1 MENYHT
7 FGAVKNLQKD
17 IPASIALF
25 LVALPLCIG
34 IAHACG
40 LPVIQGLIAGMVGGV
55 VIGLA
60 SGSKVSASG
69 PAAGLVVIVESAL
82 HDISQNSLA
91 NHNSVP
97 LLEIFALVVVL
108 AGLFQLVL
116 GVVKLGKLA
125 DYIPVSVIKGMLAAI
140 GLLLI
145 LKQLPHLVGWDADDF
160 GDEEFLQLDGQTTF
174 SEISIAFEHLTP
186 LALFIGFCGL
196 AIQFMWDHPR
206 LKKIAWTRIFPS
218 SLLVVLI
225 GVGLNQLSLRY
236 LPTEAIESSHLVQL
250 PKNLAST
257 QFDFG
262 IGISSFGLL
271 GNILIWILAIKIGVV
286 ASIESLL
293 SIEAS
298 DKIDPLKRVSPPNRE
313 LLAQGL
319 GNVVSGVLGGMP
331 LTAVVVRS
339 SANINA
345 GNATQ
350 WSAVFHG
357 IWLALAVLF
366 IPSVISLIPNAAL
379 AAILIFMGYKLAK
392 PSLFTDEWKKGKMS
406 FVPFIVTV
414 LAILFTDLLI
424 GIILGMVVAFFFIIK
439 SNFHRSV
446 TLVKIDSNYLVR
458 FQQQSSFMN
467 KSLLKSV
474 LHGIPQNADVILDFT
489 HCNFIDQDILD
500 VVEDY
505 QIRATSNEIRIEYSF
520 ANLEQKRKLL
530 GSRESMLFNSIL

>member
-1 MENYHT
+1 MT
-7 FGAVKNLQKD
+7 IFDSLKNLQKD

-40 LPVIQGLIAGMVGGV
+40 LPVIQGLVAGMVGGV

-60 SGSKVSASG
+60 SGSKVSVSG

-97 LLEIFALVVVL
+97 LLEIFAMVVVL
-108 AGLFQLVL
+108 AGVFQLLL
-116 GVVKLGKLA
+116 GSVKLGKLA

-145 LKQLPHLVGWDADDF
+145 LKQVPHLVGWDVDDF
-160 GDEEFLQLDGQTTF
+160 GDEEFFQLDGQTTF
-174 SEISIAFEHLTP
+174 SEISVAIEHLTP

-196 AIQFMWDHPR
+196 AIQFLWDHPR
-206 LKKIAWTRIFPS
+206 LKKIPWTRIFPS

-225 GVGLNQLSLRY
+225 GVGLNQLSIKY
-236 LPTEAIESSHLVQL
+236 FPEQAIETSHLVQL

-257 QFDFG
+257 KFDFG
-262 IGISSFGLL
+262 IGISSFRIL
-271 GNILIWILAIKIGVV
+271 GNVLIWILAIKIAVV

-319 GNVVSGVLGGMP
+319 GNVVSGILGGMP

-357 IWLALAVLF
+357 IWLTLSVLF

-392 PSLFTDEWKKGKMS
+392 PSLFSDEWKKGRMS
-406 FVPFIVTV
+406 FVPFIVSV

-424 GIILGMVVAFFFIIK
+424 GIILGMVVAFYYIIK

-446 TLVKIDSNYLVR
+446 TLVQIDSNYLVR

-474 LHGIPQNADVILDFT
+474 LHGIPKNSDVIMDFT
-489 HCNFIDQDILD
+489 HCNFLDQDILD
-500 VVEDY
+500 VIEDY
-505 QIRATSNEIRIEYSF
+505 QIRAKSNHISIEYSF
-520 ANLEQKRKLL
+520 TNTEHRRKLL
-530 GSRESMLFNSIL
+530 GSMEAKLSNIKKA

>member
-7 FGAVKNLQKD
+7 FGVVKNLQKD

-60 SGSKVSASG
+60 SGSKVSVSG
-69 PAAGLVVIVESAL
+69 PAAGLVVIIESAL

-91 NHNSVP
+91 NHNAIP

-108 AGLFQLVL
+108 AGLFQLLL
-116 GVVKLGKLA
+116 GVVKLGKFA

-145 LKQLPHLVGWDADDF
+145 LKQVPHLVGWDADDF

-196 AIQFMWDHPR
+196 AIQFIWDHPR

-225 GVGLNQLSLRY
+225 GVGLNQLSLMY
-236 LPTEAIESSHLVQL
+236 FPTEAIESSHLVQL
-250 PKNLAST
+250 PKNLVST
-257 QFDFG
+257 QFNLG

-271 GNILIWILAIKIGVV
+271 GNVLIWVLAIKIGVV

-313 LLAQGL
+313 LLA
-319 GNVVSGVLGGMP
+319 
-331 LTAVVVRS
+331 VVVRS
-339 SANINA
+339 AANINA

-357 IWLALAVLF
+357 IWVALAVMF

-392 PSLFTDEWKKGKMS
+392 PSLFIEEWKKGKMS
-406 FVPFIVTV
+406 FVPFIVSV
-414 LAILFTDLLI
+414 FAILFTDLLI

-458 FQQQSSFMN
+458 FQQQSTFMN

-474 LHGIPQNADVILDFT
+474 LQGIPKNADVILDFT
-489 HCNFIDQDILD
+489 HCNFLDQDILD

-505 QIRATSNEIRIEYSF
+505 QIRAKSNEIRIEYSF
-520 ANLEQKRKLL
+520 ANIEQKRKLL
-530 GSRESMLFNSIL
+530 GSRESMTFNLNS

>member
-1 MENYHT
+1 M
-7 FGAVKNLQKD
+7 KNLQKD

-60 SGSKVSASG
+60 SGSKVSVSG

-91 NHNSVP
+91 NQGSTP
-97 LLEIFALVVVL
+97 LLEIFALVVVM
-108 AGLFQLVL
+108 AGLFQLAL
-116 GVVKLGKLA
+116 GAIKLGKLA

-145 LKQLPHLVGWDADDF
+145 LKQVPHLVGWDVDDF

-174 SEISIAFEHLTP
+174 SEISIAIEHLTP

-196 AIQFMWDHPR
+196 AIQFLWDHPR
-206 LKKIAWTRIFPS
+206 LKKVTWTRIFPS

-225 GVGLNQLSLRY
+225 GVGLNQLSLTY
-236 LPTEAIESSHLVQL
+236 YPEQAIATSHLVQL

-257 QFDFG
+257 KFDFG

-271 GNILIWILAIKIGVV
+271 GNVLIWILAIKIAVV

-319 GNVVSGVLGGMP
+319 GNVVSGILGGMP

-392 PSLFTDEWKKGKMS
+392 PSLFTDEWKKGRMS
-406 FVPFIVTV
+406 FVPFIVSV

-424 GIILGMVVAFFFIIK
+424 GIVLGMVVAFYYIIK

-446 TLVKIDSNYLVR
+446 TLVQIDSNYLVR

-467 KSLLKSV
+467 KSLLKSI
-474 LHGIPQNADVILDFT
+474 LQGIPKNSDVIMDFT
-489 HCNFIDQDILD
+489 HCNFLDQDILD
-500 VVEDY
+500 VIEDY
-505 QIRATSNEIRIEYSF
+505 QIRAKSNQIRIEYSF
-520 ANLEQKRKLL
+520 SSSQHRRKLL
-530 GSRESMLFNSIL
+530 GSMELKLSSTITA

>member
-1 MENYHT
+1 L
-7 FGAVKNLQKD
+7 KNLQKD

-60 SGSKVSASG
+60 SGSMVSVSG

-82 HDISQNSLA
+82 HDISQNSLT

-97 LLEIFALVVVL
+97 LLEIFAMVVVL
-108 AGLFQLVL
+108 AGVFQLVL
-116 GVVKLGKLA
+116 GAVKLGKLA

-145 LKQLPHLVGWDADDF
+145 LKQVPHLVGWDVDDF
-160 GDEEFLQLDGQTTF
+160 GDEEFFQLDGQTTF
-174 SEISIAFEHLTP
+174 SEISVAIEHLTP

-196 AIQFMWDHPR
+196 AIQFIWDHPR

-225 GVGLNQLSLRY
+225 GVGLNQLSLMY
-236 LPTEAIESSHLVQL
+236 FPTEAIESSHLVQL

-257 QFDFG
+257 QFDLG

-271 GNILIWILAIKIGVV
+271 GNVLIWILAIKIAVV

-366 IPSVISLIPNAAL
+366 IPSVITLIPNAAL

-392 PSLFTDEWKKGKMS
+392 PSLFIEEWKKGKMS
-406 FVPFIVTV
+406 FVPFIVSV
-414 LAILFTDLLI
+414 LAILFSDLLI
-424 GIILGMVVAFFFIIK
+424 GIVLGMVVAFYYIIK

-474 LHGIPQNADVILDFT
+474 LQGIPKNADVILDFT

-505 QIRATSNEIRIEYSF
+505 QIRAKSKEIQIEYSF
-520 ANLEQKRKLL
+520 ANAEQKRKLL
-530 GSRESMLFNSIL
+530 GSMESKLFNTIKS

>member
-1 MENYHT
+1 MII
-7 FGAVKNLQKD
+7 FAAVKNLQKD

-40 LPVIQGLIAGMVGGV
+40 LPIINGLIAGVVGGV

-60 SGSKVSASG
+60 SGSKVSVSG
-69 PAAGLVVIVESAL
+69 PAAGLIVIIESAL

-91 NHNSVP
+91 NHGSVP
-97 LLEIFALVVVL
+97 LLEIFALVVAL

-116 GVVKLGKLA
+116 GAIKLGKLA

-145 LKQLPHLVGWDADDF
+145 LKQVPHLVGWDVDDF
-160 GDEEFLQLDGQTTF
+160 GDEEFFQLDGQTTF
-174 SEISIAFEHLTP
+174 SEISIAFEYLTP
-186 LALFIGFCGL
+186 LALSIGFCGL
-196 AIQFMWDHPR
+196 AIQFLWDHPR
-206 LKKIAWTRIFPS
+206 VKKLPWTRIFPS

-225 GVGLNQLSLRY
+225 GVGLNQLSLIY
-236 LPTEAIESSHLVQL
+236 LPEQTIDSSHLVQL
-250 PKNLAST
+250 PKDLAST
-257 QFDFG
+257 KFDFG
-262 IGISSFGLL
+262 IGISSFVLL
-271 GNILIWILAIKIGVV
+271 GNVLIWILAIKIALV

-319 GNVVSGVLGGMP
+319 GNVVSGILGGMP

-379 AAILIFMGYKLAK
+379 AAILIYMGYKLAK
-392 PSLFTDEWKKGKMS
+392 PSLFLDEWKKGRIS

-414 LAILFTDLLI
+414 VAILFTDLLI
-424 GIILGMVVAFFFIIK
+424 GIILGMVVAFYYIIK

-446 TLVKIDSNYLVR
+446 TLVQIDSNYLVR
-458 FQQQSSFMN
+458 FQQQSNFLN

-474 LHGIPQNADVILDFT
+474 LQEIPNNSDVILDFT
-489 HCNFIDQDILD
+489 HCNFLDQDILD
-500 VVEDY
+500 VIEDY
-505 QIRATSNEIRIEYSF
+505 QIRAESNQIHIGYSF
-520 ANLEQKRKLL
+520 TNPEHKQKLL
-530 GSRESMLFNSIL
+530 GSKGSKLFNTTKA